1 MNAESAPLN
10 QWLIGAL
17 LHDIGKVQINA
28 SGRWSRHELL
38 REPLRSVVGEEL
50 AAIIATHHKGSPRS
64 GPFRR
69 RSLILADR
77 LQKSIAMA
85 IPFEADDRY
94 IETLKALWPPI
105 GAPLYGAPVVW
116 TAARAQKL
124 ADRIAAELSCDQTPG
139 VAAALDVQDLM
150 TSYPHTNYLPH
161 LCLGTHNRLTGALFC
176 LVWRFLRNHPRAES
190 PVIFLGG
197 FERNFSF
204 SLVTIKPS
212 PAAVWD
218 EAWGSEELSR
228 LREHVYRSTVQQLPA
243 GLSPAMSVDANPFD
257 FSVGRS
263 LIWLWDR
270 PDDVT
275 EAAQRFANATA
286 APDLH
291 ITVQTLSSVS
301 AERTVPETTS
311 SVRRETIEGSSADQQ
326 PDAPRAFNGQSGA
339 LQMLII
345 TIPQALTEAAQTA
358 ASGCIAAWKEIW
370 YERDDC
376 PDGLPD
382 VPIEP
387 SPCGLLEY
395 VQALDDLRRLHR
407 DLSAVTDDVNSGG
420 IRFLAISPC
429 LFGISGPADFM
440 SEKIVPTVRQRLL
453 QLHLETRLHLI
464 TSPNHVPG
472 AQIERVLGADVGGS
486 RWRYDDGRLLRDG
499 DMPGMPQ

>member
-1 MNAESAPLN
+1 MNAESAPLK

-17 LHDIGKVQINA
+17 LHDIGKVQINEA
-28 SGRWSRHELL
+28 GRWSRHELL
-38 REPLRSVVGEEL
+38 REALLPLVGDEL

-105 GAPLYGAPVVW
+105 GAPLYGEPVVW
-116 TAARAQKL
+116 TA
-124 ADRIAAELSCDQTPG
+124 DRAAELTQRLVNELSGDEPPG
-139 VAAALDVQDLM
+139 VEAALGVQHIM
-150 TSYPHTNYLPH
+150 ASYPHTNYLPH

-204 SLVTIKPS
+204 SLVTIEPS

-218 EAWGSEELSR
+218 ETWDTEDLTR
-228 LREHVYRSTVQQLPA
+228 LRECVFTNTVQQLPP
-243 GLSPAMSVDANPFD
+243 GLSPAMSVEANPFD

-270 PDDVT
+270 PDDVI
-275 EAAQRFANATA
+275 EAAERFSNSTA
-286 APDLH
+286 AADLQ

-326 PDAPRAFNGQSGA
+326 PDVPRAFNEQA
-339 LQMLII
+339 KPLQTLII
-345 TIPQALTEAAQTA
+345 TVPQDLTQAAQTA
-358 ASGCIAAWKEIW
+358 ASGRIATWKEIW
-370 YERDDC
+370 YGREDC
-376 PDGLPD
+376 PDGLAE

-387 SPCGLLEY
+387 SPCGMLEY
-395 VQALDDLRRLHR
+395 VQALDDFRRLHR
-407 DLSAVTDDVNSGG
+407 GLRGVTEAVSTEN
-420 IRFLAISPC
+420 IRFLAISPAVVAV
-429 LFGISGPADFM
+429 SGPVGVMKETMIPA
-440 SEKIVPTVRQRLL
+440 VRQRLR
-453 QLHLETRLHLI
+453 QLHLPARLHTI
-464 TSPNHVPG
+464 ESSNHVPG
-472 AQIERVLGADVGGS
+472 AQIERVLGADGGDS
-486 RWRYDDGRLLRDG
+486 RWRYDDEKLVRDG
-499 DMPGMPQ
+499 EISGVEQ